1 MQLQFQKNKIPCLR
15 LIQGE
20 TQSQEQTQEIKL
32 SEGMPDVGRILG
44 AWGQLIIR
52 GKEWRS
58 DAALCSCGVMVWV
71 LYAPEDGSQAQCVE
85 SWIPM
90 SVKWNIPE
98 TEQDGTLLC
107 QGTVKAADARILSGR
122 KLMIRTCVC
131 MTAQAYIPD
140 QAEYYE
146 AGEVPE
152 DIRLRKRTYHPAIV
166 AEAGEKAFMMD
177 EELTLPGTVPVMEKL
192 IRCSLQPEITD
203 QKVLGDKAVFRGN
216 CLFHMLYRTAEGALT
231 SWDTEIPFSQYTEL
245 EREYGH
251 QAQVE
256 FSPFVTALETEMAEG
271 GRIRLKA
278 GLSGQYLLCDTPEI
292 SVAEDAYS
300 PFREVTLQTE
310 TVELPAVKQQ
320 KQTVWVEQT
329 APFGG
334 TRCADGDITVGCPR
348 LLSRADQ
355 DIAEL
360 SGAFGVLYY
369 DSEGQLQA
377 GNVHYQQEE
386 PVEDSGILW
395 CMPKGRPQILPGMDS
410 MALKGELTLHQIS
423 PSAESVTML
432 AGLTVGEQTRKN
444 PDRPSLILKR
454 PGQQDLWTLAKE
466 NGSTVEAIQQA
477 NHLQG
482 EPEAERMLLIPV
494 L

>member
-1 MQLQFQKNKIPCLR
+1 M
-15 LIQGE
+15 
-20 TQSQEQTQEIKL
+20 
-32 SEGMPDVGRILG
+32 
-44 AWGQLIIR
+44 
-52 GKEWRS
+52 
-58 DAALCSCGVMVWV
+58 
-71 LYAPEDGSQAQCVE
+71 
-85 SWIPM
+85 
-90 SVKWNIPE
+90 
-98 TEQDGTLLC
+98 
-107 QGTVKAADARILSGR
+107 
-122 KLMIRTCVC
+122 
-131 MTAQAYIPD
+131 
-140 QAEYYE
+140 
-146 AGEVPE
+146 
-152 DIRLRKRTYHPAIV
+152 
-166 AEAGEKAFMMD
+166 
-177 EELTLPGTVPVMEKL
+177 
-192 IRCSLQPEITD
+192 
-203 QKVLGDKAVFRGN
+203 
-216 CLFHMLYRTAEGALT
+216 
-231 SWDTEIPFSQYTEL
+231 
-245 EREYGH
+245 
-251 QAQVE
+251 
-256 FSPFVTALETEMAEG
+256 
-271 GRIRLKA
+271 
-278 GLSGQYLLCDTPEI
+278 
-292 SVAEDAYS
+292 
-300 PFREVTLQTE
+300 
-310 TVELPAVKQQ
+310 ELPAVKQQ

-432 AGLTVGEQTRKN
+432 AGLTVGEQTQKN